1 MALPLEVHANGDIIW
16 AEHVNDIRP
25 YIELGTYRVNTL
37 SLELSNT
44 KVIDIDRS
52 FIINKVAISPNQTH
66 NTIKMYMEVTGDSPT
81 QERALKC
88 KLEDGSEVII
98 SSVLI

>member
-1 MALPLEVHANGDIIW
+1 MSLPLEQHSDGDIIW

-25 YIELGTYRVNTL
+25 YIELGTFRVNTSQL
-37 SLELSNT
+37 QVNYT
-44 KVIDIDRS
+44 KVIDTDTS
-52 FIINKVAISPNQTH
+52 IIVNRVSSAPEH
-66 NTIKMYMEVTGDSPT
+66 EFNTIKVYMDSSGSSPT

-98 SSVLI
+98 SSVLV